1 MAQPGQDASDRAPSH
16 GLPGPEDASP
26 STSPSLLLRLA
37 LSALLALIV
46 TLGLIGL
53 AIQQAYR
60 GAAELALQE
69 RLEAAAFQV
78 LAGMDVEP
86 DGTLQP
92 PSNLGDSLLA
102 QPGSGLYAGV
112 DSELGT
118 WTSPS
123 ALGVA
128 VGSPPQSVARG
139 QQRLVTLDEQG
150 RFAYLLGLGW
160 ELADGTIVDLTV
172 WTAEDASRLE
182 SALGRFRASLWQWLG
197 VAGAV
202 LLVALVL
209 LLAQPL
215 LVLRRVSGEVAGVEA
230 GRADRLRGRYPREL
244 VPLTANLNA
253 LLETERTNAEQ
264 YQRALGDLAH
274 SLKTP
279 VAVLRTQLD
288 DDSVD
293 LESLRDTVDH
303 MQLRIRAELDRALR
317 SGRRTMRALVGVR
330 PVLERAVRTLGKLYR
345 NVRFEL
351 EVDAN
356 LAANVAER
364 DLLELVGNLAEN
376 AAKYGARRVR
386 VEARQGT
393 ASVRRRGLA
402 LRVDDDG
409 PGMDPEAFDR
419 MLQRGVRGDQRRS
432 GPVDGQGLGLSI
444 VERIVA
450 SYDGAIRAE
459 QSPLGGLRVLIDLP
473 PEARRLSTDSGK
485 DHQARRNRT

>member
-1 MAQPGQDASDRAPSH
+1 MWRW
-16 GLPGPEDASP
+16 
-26 STSPSLLLRLA
+26 LA
-37 LSALLALIV
+37 VAGVVLLLAL
-46 TLGLIGL
+46 L
-53 AIQQAYR
+53 
-60 GAAELALQE
+60 
-69 RLEAAAFQV
+69 
-78 LAGMDVEP
+78 
-86 DGTLQP
+86 
-92 PSNLGDSLLA
+92 
-102 QPGSGLYAGV
+102 
-112 DSELGT
+112 
-118 WTSPS
+118 
-123 ALGVA
+123 
-128 VGSPPQSVARG
+128 
-139 QQRLVTLDEQG
+139 
-150 RFAYLLGLGW
+150 
-160 ELADGTIVDLTV
+160 
-172 WTAEDASRLE
+172 
-182 SALGRFRASLWQWLG
+182 
-197 VAGAV
+197 
-202 LLVALVL
+202 L

-215 LVLRRVSGEVAGVEA
+215 LVLRRVSGEVASVEA
-230 GRADRLRGRYPREL
+230 GQADRLRGRYPREL

-303 MQLRIRAELDRALR
+303 MQLRIRAELDRAAR

-345 NVRFEL
+345 QVDFEL
-351 EVDAN
+351 EVTQN

-376 AAKYGARRVR
+376 SAKYGAKRVR

-393 ASVRRRGLA
+393 ASLRRRGLE

-409 PGMDPEAFDR
+409 PGVEPKAFET

-450 SYDGAIRAE
+450 SYDGSIRADR
-459 QSPLGGLRVLIDLP
+459 SPLGGLRVIIDLP
-473 PEARRLSTDSGK
+473 PEARRPAVPSGGKST
-485 DHQARRNRT
+485 